1 MKFEESV
8 FIKSPIK
15 SVFKFLSNYRS
26 HKQFNAIYKETKHL
40 SEGKMQKGSELFSKI
55 FFLGR
60 KIETNSEVTE
70 FEPEKALRFES
81 KNGPVPSDTRY
92 ELLSEGEGTRVKLS
106 FDIEPGSYFRLG
118 ETFLKPRLGKELEDS
133 MKSLK
138 KILEAKALKEAAKQK
153 AKG

>member
-8 FIKSPIK
+8 FIKSPVK
-15 SVFKFLSNYRS
+15 QVFKFLSNYRS
-26 HKQFNAIYKETKHL
+26 HKQFNGLYKETKHI

-70 FEPEKALRFES
+70 FEPEKALRFIS

-92 ELLSEGEGTRVKLS
+92 ELSPEGEGTRVNLQ

-118 ETFLKPRLGKELEDS
+118 ETFLKPRLGKEMEDS
-133 MKSLK
+133 LQSLK
-138 KILEAKALKEAAKQK
+138 KILEAKAMKESSKSR
-153 AKG
+153 

>member
-1 MKFEESV
+1 M
-8 FIKSPIK
+8 
-15 SVFKFLSNYRS
+15 R
-26 HKQFNAIYKETKHL
+26 
-40 SEGKMQKGSELFSKI
+40 KGSELFSKI

-92 ELLSEGEGTRVKLS
+92 ELMPEGEGTRVKLS

-138 KILEAKALKEAAKQK
+138 KILEAKAMKQAAKQ
-153 AKG
+153 AR